1 MGSSFLQ
8 FSSIL
13 TQWHNLFHRGFF
25 QSYIRKKWITVQSV
39 TRNKNGAG
47 LKSQTPNFHSPGMV
61 HDLPFFEKFFQPPP
75 FILCNYSHSHLS
87 RFRLH
92 CRCSLRHFHLNR
104 FHHHYPKGLLR
115 TLHPHRV
122 LQWMNR
128 HRSPRPS
135 AHGFR

>member
-1 MGSSFLQ
+1 MDSSFLQ

-13 TQWHNLFHRGFF
+13 TQWHNLFHRGFPVLYSKKMDYCSIRDQKQKWCLTKKPNTKF
-25 QSYIRKKWITVQSV
+25 PQSGDG
-39 TRNKNGAG
+39 TRPA
-47 LKSQTPNFHSPGMV
+47 V
-61 HDLPFFEKFFQPPP
+61 FFKFFQPPP
-75 FILCNYSHSHLS
+75 FILYNYSHSHLS

-115 TLHPHRV
+115 TLHPHRM